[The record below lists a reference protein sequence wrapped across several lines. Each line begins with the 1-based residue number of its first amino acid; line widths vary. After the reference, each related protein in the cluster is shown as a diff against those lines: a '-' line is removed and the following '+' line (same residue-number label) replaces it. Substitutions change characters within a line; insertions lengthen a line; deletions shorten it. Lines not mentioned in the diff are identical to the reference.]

1 MFAVWRNNFNNAQP
15 LKCHNYCD
23 NIVSTFLTPLFVVN
37 IRTGH
42 ENSTCPTSLSG
53 FECRRNGNLNVSN
66 VLFFTIICI
75 KQDNYRLTTV
85 QSALVGTY
93 RTTLSSVTIV
103 VCPYQSRI
111 SGGQGYISRQN
122 VHNLRLA

>member
-23 NIVSTFLTPLFVVN
+23 NIVSTFLSPLFVVN
-37 IRTGH
+37 IRRGH
-42 ENSTCPTSLSG
+42 ENSTRPTSLSG
-53 FECRRNGNLNVSN
+53 FECRRNGNFNVSN

-75 KQDNYRLTTV
+75 KQDNYRFNTV
-85 QSALVGTY
+85 SALVRTY

-111 SGGQGYISRQN
+111 SRGHGYISRQN
-122 VHNLRLA
+122 VHNLD